1 MHDNSPIAPH
11 AVLPSH
17 SVITKSDARRVL
29 IVDDHPLVRAGLS
42 AVINQE
48 SDLFVCGEAGTARE
62 AMELVQHTQADIV
75 ILDLTLPDGSGLDLI
90 KRLTKLP
97 GCPRLLVCSIHE
109 ESLFAQRALAAGASG
124 YINKQEATTLVVT
137 AIRKVL
143 SGSNYLSEGMT
154 QFLLRQLTGRVTN
167 DSQASVD
174 SLTAREVEVF
184 MLIGKCLSASKIAE
198 QLHLS
203 VKTIETHRAKI
214 KRKLNLATSGEL
226 TRYAVQWVLEQH

>member
-1 MHDNSPIAPH
+1 
-11 AVLPSH
+11 
-17 SVITKSDARRVL
+17 
-29 IVDDHPLVRAGLS
+29 VDDHPLVRAGLS

-75 ILDLTLPDGSGLDLI
+75 ILDLTLPDGSGLDLV

-174 SLTAREVEVF
+174 RLTARELEVF

-214 KRKLNLATSGEL
+214 KRKLNLPTSGEL

>member
-1 MHDNSPIAPH
+1 MQAKSPLASH
-11 AVLPSH
+11 AASPSH
-17 SVITKSDARRVL
+17 SVIAKSNARRVL

-42 AVINQE
+42 TVINQE
-48 SDLFVCGEAGTARE
+48 PDLYVCGEAGTAHD
-62 AMELVQHTQADIV
+62 ALDLVRHTQADIV
-75 ILDLTLPDGSGLDLI
+75 IVDLTLPDGTGLDLV
-90 KRLTKLP
+90 KRLAKLP

-109 ESLFAQRALAAGASG
+109 EALFAERALAAGASG
-124 YINKQEATTLVVT
+124 YIHKAEATTLVVT

-143 SGSNYLSEGMT
+143 SGSSYLSENVT
-154 QFLLRQLTGRVTN
+154 QTLLHQLSGRPAK
-167 DSQASVD
+167 DSKGSVEN
-174 SLTAREVEVF
+174 LTPRELQVF
-184 MLIGKCLSASKIAE
+184 MLIGKCLSASKIGE

>member
-1 MHDNSPIAPH
+1 MQTNDPLASH
-11 AVLPSH
+11 AVMPSH
-17 SVITKSDARRVL
+17 SVSAKSDARRVL

-90 KRLTKLP
+90 KRLAKRP

-174 SLTAREVEVF
+174 SLTARELEVF
-184 MLIGKCLSASKIAE
+184 MLIGKCLSASKIGE

-203 VKTIETHRAKI
+203 AKTIDTHRAKI
-214 KRKLNLATSGEL
+214 KRKLNLSTSAEL
-226 TRYAVQWVLEQH
+226 TRYAAQWVLEQH